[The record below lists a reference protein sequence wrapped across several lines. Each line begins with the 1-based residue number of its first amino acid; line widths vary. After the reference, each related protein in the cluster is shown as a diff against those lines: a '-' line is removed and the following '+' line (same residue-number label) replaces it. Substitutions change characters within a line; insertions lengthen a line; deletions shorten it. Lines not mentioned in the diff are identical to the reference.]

1 MQEALQAERQHFVEE
16 RDRLRKK
23 LRGEELVIET
33 RKLKDELIR
42 LRRVRQSCA
51 LKDASVFRQAHPRY
65 AICIYLLDTCS
76 NTACWDH

>member
-16 RDRLRKK
+16 RGRLRNK

-42 LRRVRQSCA
+42 LRRVRQSS
-51 LKDASVFRQAHPRY
+51 DVG
-65 AICIYLLDTCS
+65 TV
-76 NTACWDH
+76 TAVGC